1 MYRPGGGMPC
11 STWRLGMGGHDLPV
25 PDAMFMTRLAYYMK
39 LMLNGVEVN
48 LGHGM
53 RVEWPCHGIKI
64 SCVRTPSR

>member
-1 MYRPGGGMPC
+1 
-11 STWRLGMGGHDLPV
+11 MGGHDLPV

-53 RVEWPCHGIKI
+53 RVEWPCHGIKV